1 MKEQD
6 KFMKIGLL
14 LEGGG
19 MRGLYTAGVL
29 DVFMENDLKIDG
41 IVGVSAGALFGMNY
55 KSKQIGRVLRYNK
68 KYVKDKNYMGLYSL
82 FTTGNIM
89 NEDFCFNR
97 IVNELDPVD
106 FETFK
111 NTNVDFYAVVTN
123 IQTGKAEYIKIE
135 DLKNS
140 NSIEILRASGSM
152 PFVSK
157 PVLVNNKTYLDGGIA
172 DSIPIDKIMSMNF
185 DKIIVVLTRPLE
197 YRKKR
202 TNRIFPKIYYRKYPN
217 FVETINNRYK
227 KYNEELDKILELEK
241 NGKIF
246 VIRPSKLIDIKRVE
260 KDSDKIQAMYDL
272 GRNDT
277 LNLMDKISDYIS
289 NAT

>member
-1 MKEQD
+1 
-6 KFMKIGLL
+6 MKIGLL

-68 KYVKDKNYMGLYSL
+68 KYAKNKNYMGVYSL

-157 PVLVNNKTYLDGGIA
+157 PVLVNNKIYLDGGIA
-172 DSIPIDKIMSMNF
+172 DSIPIDKIMRMNF

-246 VIRPSKLIDIKRVE
+246 VIRPSKLINIKRVE

-277 LNLMDKISDYIS
+277 LNLIDKISDYIS
-289 NAT
+289 NATIG

>member
-1 MKEQD
+1 MR
-6 KFMKIGLL
+6 IGLL

-29 DVFMENDLKIDG
+29 DVFMENDIKING

-68 KYVKDKNYMGLYSL
+68 KYARDKNYMGLHSL
-82 FTTGNIM
+82 ITTGNIM

-111 NTNVDFYAVVTN
+111 NSEVDFYAVVTN
-123 IQTGKAEYIKIE
+123 VETGKAEYIKIE
-135 DLKNS
+135 DLKDKDS
-140 NSIEILRASGSM
+140 VEILRASGSI

-157 PVLVNNKTYLDGGIA
+157 TVIVNSKVYLDGGIA

-202 TNRIFPKIYYRKYPN
+202 KNKILTQVYYRKYPN

-227 KYNEELDKILELEK
+227 RYNEELDKILELEK
-241 NGKIF
+241 AGKIF
-246 VIRPSKLIDIKRVE
+246 VIRPSKLVNIKRVE
-260 KDSDKIQAMYDL
+260 KDINKIQEMYDL
-272 GRNDT
+272 GRSDT
-277 LNLMDKISDYIS
+277 VNLLDKMSDYIS
-289 NAT
+289 NATMG

>member
-1 MKEQD
+1 
-6 KFMKIGLL
+6 MKIGLL

-140 NSIEILRASGSM
+140 NSIKILRASGSM

-260 KDSDKIQAMYDL
+260 KDTNKIQEMYDL
-272 GRNDT
+272 GKSDT

>member
-1 MKEQD
+1 MR
-6 KFMKIGLL
+6 IGLL

-29 DVFMENDLKIDG
+29 DVFMENDIKING

-68 KYVKDKNYMGLYSL
+68 KYARDKNYMGLHSL
-82 FTTGNIM
+82 ITTGNIM

-111 NTNVDFYAVVTN
+111 NSEVDFYAVVTN
-123 IQTGKAEYIKIE
+123 VETGKAEYIKIE
-135 DLKNS
+135 DLKDKDS
-140 NSIEILRASGSM
+140 VEILRASGSM

-157 PVLVNNKTYLDGGIA
+157 TVIVNSKVYLDGGIA

-202 TNRIFPKIYYRKYPN
+202 KNKILTQVYYRKYPN

-227 KYNEELDKILELEK
+227 RYNEELDKILELEK
-241 NGKIF
+241 AGKIF
-246 VIRPSKLIDIKRVE
+246 VIRPSKLVNIKRVE
-260 KDSDKIQAMYDL
+260 KDINKIQEMYDL
-272 GRNDT
+272 GRSDT
-277 LNLMDKISDYIS
+277 VNLLDKMSDYIS
-289 NAT
+289 NATMG